1 MKKHIET
8 DMLKIKRK
16 LFLVKYSICS
26 IVCFMNGGDQHLATE
41 NGKNVLGIA
50 LSNDSY
56 CSFDIV
62 FVYECGHYSCWH

>member
-1 MKKHIET
+1 MET
-8 DMLKIKRK
+8 DRLKIKRK

-50 LSNDSY
+50 LSHWFILFFRH
-56 CSFDIV
+56 SF
-62 FVYECGHYSCWH
+62 CG